1 MYISIRTE
9 HILNLLVIRGSSG
22 KHDFYYLV
30 FTLKQRSEY
39 LYITHV
45 DIKKKDVEIL
55 GEAYKRL

>member
-1 MYISIRTE
+1 M
-9 HILNLLVIRGSSG
+9 IRGSSG
-22 KHDFYYLV
+22 KHDFNYLV

-45 DIKKKDVEIL
+45 DIKKDVEIL